1 VLRFL
6 LFVHTLGTWLTELRL
21 SACAGYSW
29 DRHDAIFLFHLFFPP
44 CAWAWDVY
52 SLFNE
57 NPLEMGG
64 KGLWRG
70 VGEPPLRGL
79 YNVLASSSI
88 GHHQFREEASTRS
101 ARIFVAAVSTSEL
114 PNEAVFPSRPSSAAS
129 LGKFQTIRR
138 ARREAGTRPR
148 SPRFKW
154 RAGTPHPPLHQ
165 PSGAESTTMNGS
177 SRALVCE
184 LHERATR
191 PP

>member
-1 VLRFL
+1 MTDRWPTV
-6 LFVHTLGTWLTELRL
+6 VIDADAPAPAVRL
-21 SACAGYSW
+21 
-29 DRHDAIFLFHLFFPP
+29 
-44 CAWAWDVY
+44 
-52 SLFNE
+52 
-57 NPLEMGG
+57 PLDPAPAHPRSCPFSQESGARLDL

-101 ARIFVAAVSTSEL
+101 ARIFGPAVSTSDL
-114 PNEAVFPSRPSSAAS
+114 PNEAVFSSRPSSAAS
-129 LGKFQTIRR
+129 LGQFQTIRR

-184 LHERATR
+184 TMNGRLGRQDEER
-191 PP
+191 

>member
-1 VLRFL
+1 MLDPREEHSR
-6 LFVHTLGTWLTELRL
+6 HT
-21 SACAGYSW
+21 SARREFHVRVQIIK
-29 DRHDAIFLFHLFFPP
+29 RHIRHSDIV
-44 CAWAWDVY
+44 CI
-52 SLFNE
+52 
-57 NPLEMGG
+57 

-101 ARIFVAAVSTSEL
+101 ARIFGPAVSTSDL
-114 PNEAVFPSRPSSAAS
+114 PNEAQAVFPSRPSSAAS
-129 LGKFQTIRR
+129 LGNFQTIRR

-191 PP
+191 PTR

>member
-1 VLRFL
+1 VLLARFPSQL
-6 LFVHTLGTWLTELRL
+6 GSTLVTATLCAFDLSFVHTRVVQ
-21 SACAGYSW
+21 C
-29 DRHDAIFLFHLFFPP
+29 
-44 CAWAWDVY
+44 
-52 SLFNE
+52 
-57 NPLEMGG
+57 

-101 ARIFVAAVSTSEL
+101 ARIFGPAVSTSDL
-114 PNEAVFPSRPSSAAS
+114 PNEAVFSSRPSSAAS
-129 LGKFQTIRR
+129 SGKFQTIRR

-154 RAGTPHPPLHQ
+154 RAGTPHPPLHHW

-177 SRALVCE
+177 SRALMYVNSMKTGDSADKMKI
-184 LHERATR
+184 R
-191 PP
+191 

>member
-1 VLRFL
+1 VLRFSSFFFSFFLCLFCLFSFL

-101 ARIFVAAVSTSEL
+101 ARIFGPAVSTSAL
-114 PNEAVFPSRPSSAAS
+114 PNGAVFFSPPRRWATFKQFAERAAKRERGRAPHAS
-129 LGKFQTIRR
+129 NREQ
-138 ARREAGTRPR
+138 ARRSTR
-148 SPRFKW
+148 
-154 RAGTPHPPLHQ
+154 H
-165 PSGAESTTMNGS
+165 STS
-177 SRALVCE
+177 LPAPK
-184 LHERATR
+184 AR
-191 PP
+191 P

>member
-1 VLRFL
+1 MSSRSAV
-6 LFVHTLGTWLTELRL
+6 ELRSSAGRAQVELGL
-21 SACAGYSW
+21 SSGRARVELRSSSGRARVELGS
-29 DRHDAIFLFHLFFPP
+29 A
-44 CAWAWDVY
+44 
-52 SLFNE
+52 SS
-57 NPLEMGG
+57 GG
-64 KGLWRG
+64 RARKGLWRG

-101 ARIFVAAVSTSEL
+101 ARIFGPAVSTSEL

-148 SPRFKW
+148 SPRFKS

-191 PP
+191 PTR